1 MIYELVSSDSLIS
14 FVIAADHTSLLLRTM
29 KYLRIVILMI
39 SSPYFIEAKII
50 FRSTF

>member
-1 MIYELVSSDSLIS
+1 MSNELGTSKNLIK
-14 FVIAADHTSLLLRTM
+14 FIIAADHISLLLRTM
-29 KYLRIVILMI
+29 KYLRIVILII